1 VIDNAFS
8 QWIRESIPPYRHTYR
23 MHTPAADEYDP
34 AGQREH
40 FESGRRHAPDL
51 LK

>member
-1 VIDNAFS
+1 MRLVNGFANLFLRIGT
-8 QWIRESIPPYRHTYR
+8 HR
-23 MHTPAADEYDP
+23 MHTPEADEYDP